1 MHAQMVREGRAQA
14 RRNASAFL
22 GRDSK
27 RKSRSCRISQL
38 LTGEGGGSAL
48 WLDSLILNNLAVV
61 LAPVLVGVGVLVLPA
76 SIIHMQL
83 TA

>member
-1 MHAQMVREGRAQA
+1 MRARSWAETQSANQRTAQKLPDLPAPNWG
-14 RRNASAFL
+14 
-22 GRDSK
+22 G
-27 RKSRSCRISQL
+27 
-38 LTGEGGGSAL
+38 GGGGSAL